1 MSRNR
6 AAALL
11 IGVLVCV
18 PLLALHH
25 FGMFGKVAEWLRGI
39 YESTLHLPQTGM
51 RQFLPLQYGYYT
63 LFAFITAWICV
74 ELPLQSRKFG
84 FILGAVFLTLTLSPV
99 LAFNGVLFEPFSG
112 SAAIIGA
119 GLLGIV
125 AGGTD
130 RALRRHRMRHHLVGR
145 LSSNSFESLME
156 EKDLSKLTGRREIT
170 ILSCRLLNH
179 PDLAR
184 EMDPADLEKF
194 SSSFLKV
201 VAEFLVSKGAYLDA
215 CNVQRVR
222 VFFGYPLRTE
232 NHAEH
237 ACRVALE
244 LRQRLVNLAVEMQER
259 WHKKPVFGASISTGE
274 MTCGLFGFSEFQF
287 FSAVGEPL
295 DFGDRLCAV
304 NTVYGSH
311 VLISTRTYSLVKDA
325 MEVRPM
331 EMVFTPR
338 LHPVSE
344 IYELLA
350 ESGGLSEDEAKARDA
365 FWQGVIQLRKGDYKS
380 ALDHFAKAKTDSR
393 EDAPLKY
400 FMERVEAGIKD
411 GTSSAEGKGGA
422 RHVRLLM
429 PA

>member
-6 AAALL
+6 AAALM

-25 FGMFGKVAEWLRGI
+25 FGMFGKVAEWLRGV
-39 YESTLHLPQTGM
+39 YESTLHLPQAGM
-51 RQFLPLQYGYYT
+51 RPFLPLQYGYYT
-63 LFAFITAWICV
+63 LLAFVTAWICV
-74 ELPLQSRKFG
+74 ELPMQSRKFG

-112 SAAIIGA
+112 SAAILGA

-145 LSSNSFESLME
+145 LSSDSFESLME
-156 EKDLSKLTGRREIT
+156 EKDLSKLTERREVT
-170 ILSCRLLNH
+170 ILSCRVLNH
-179 PDLAR
+179 SDLAR

-222 VFFGYPLRTE
+222 VLFGYPLRNE
-232 NHAEH
+232 SHAKL
-237 ACRVALE
+237 ACSVALE
-244 LRQRLVNLAVEMQER
+244 LRKRLVNLAQEMEEI
-259 WHKKPVFGASISTGE
+259 WHKKPIFGASISTGE
-274 MTCGLFGFSEFQF
+274 MSCGLFGFSEFQF
-287 FSAVGEPL
+287 FSAVGEAL

-311 VLISTRTYSLVKDA
+311 LLISTRTYSLVKDQ

-350 ESGGLSEDEAKARDA
+350 EHGSLSEAESKARDA
-365 FWQGVIQLRKGDYKS
+365 FWQGVIQLRKGDYKA
-380 ALDHFAKAKTDSR
+380 ALDHFAKAKIDGR
-393 EDAPLKY
+393 DDVPLKY
-400 FMERVEAGIKD
+400 FIERVEAGIKD